1 MKSFINGAKRVAK
14 DYSEHNIGRLSAE
27 ATYYIILSIVPF
39 LIIALTAIP
48 YFLVTIRTSSIN
60 FWLSYHR
67 IHNILWKILSM
78 I

>member
-39 LIIALTAIP
+39 LIIALTAISV
-48 YFLVTIRTSSIN
+48 FLSQNMDISIN
-60 FWLSYHR
+60 FWHSYRR
-67 IHNILWKILSM
+67 IHNIPCQT
-78 I
+78 